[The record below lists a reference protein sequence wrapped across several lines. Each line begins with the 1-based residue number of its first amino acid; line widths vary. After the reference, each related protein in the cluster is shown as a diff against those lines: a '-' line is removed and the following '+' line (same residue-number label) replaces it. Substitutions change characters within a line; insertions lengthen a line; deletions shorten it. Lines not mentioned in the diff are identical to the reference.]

1 MKRAVD
7 AVRSAFQ
14 VKVVCSFLSCLTPFM
29 QSVQIGSELVS
40 ERFHGGELL
49 GKNRSAL
56 SWKRYFVGAGA
67 AFVLKSG
74 YALNE

>member
-1 MKRAVD
+1 MNGRGD
-7 AVRSAFQ
+7 RSLAER
-14 VKVVCSFLSCLTPFM
+14 
-29 QSVQIGSELVS
+29 SVGIGRELANKQ
-40 ERFHGGELL
+40 FHGSELL